1 MNPNSEETRLAD
13 ALVAAALAVRRFE
26 RRRRLAGRALLAGS
40 LLFAAVFGLRSAVR
54 PATVYVIQ
62 GDSTGVVLTGPGVA
76 RRIERVSVPVPPRK
90 GDRT

>member
-1 MNPNSEETRLAD
+1 MNPDAEEARLAD
-13 ALVAAALAVRRFE
+13 ALVVAVATAGRFE
-26 RRRRLAGRALLAGS
+26 RRRRRAARALFAGS
-40 LLFAAVFGLRSAVR
+40 LLLAAVLGLRSAVR

-76 RRIERVSVPVPPRK
+76 RRLERASLPVPPRK

>member
-1 MNPNSEETRLAD
+1 MNPNSEEVRLAD
-13 ALVAAALAVRRFE
+13 ALVVAAMSVRRFE
-26 RRRRLAGRALLAGS
+26 ARRRVTGRALLAGS
-40 LLFAAVFGLRSAVR
+40 LFLAAFLGLRSAVR

-76 RRIERVSVPVPPRK
+76 RRAEAVPARVPPRK

>member
-1 MNPNSEETRLAD
+1 MNPDVEEARLAD
-13 ALVAAALAVRRFE
+13 ALVVAAMSARRFE
-26 RRRRLAGRALLAGS
+26 KRRRLAGRALVAGS
-40 LLFAAVFGLRSAVR
+40 LLVAAVFGLRSAVR

-76 RRIERVSVPVPPRK
+76 RRLERASLPVPPRK

>member
-1 MNPNSEETRLAD
+1 MKPDAEEDELVD
-13 ALVAAALAVRRFE
+13 AFVAAAMSVRRFE

-40 LLFAAVFGLRSAVR
+40 LLLAAIGLRSSRKPVA
-54 PATVYVIQ
+54 VYVIQ

-76 RRIERVSVPVPPRK
+76 RRVEGAPIPVAPRK

>member
-1 MNPNSEETRLAD
+1 MNPNAEETRLAD
-13 ALVAAALAVRRFE
+13 ALVVAAMSAGRFE
-26 RRRRLAGRALLAGS
+26 RRCRLAGRGLVAGS
-40 LLFAAVFGLRSAVR
+40 LLVAAVFGLRSAMR
-54 PATVYVIQ
+54 PATVYVIE

>member
-1 MNPNSEETRLAD
+1 MNQDFEEARRAD
-13 ALVAAALAVRRFE
+13 ALVVAAMSARRYE

-40 LLFAAVFGLRSAVR
+40 LLLVAAFGLRSAVR
-54 PATVYVIQ
+54 PVTVYVIQ

-76 RRIERVSVPVPPRK
+76 RRSESTPSSPIRK

>member
-1 MNPNSEETRLAD
+1 MNPNAEETRLAD
-13 ALVAAALAVRRFE
+13 ALIVAALAARRFE

-40 LLFAAVFGLRSAVR
+40 LLVAAVFGLRSAVR
-54 PATVYVIQ
+54 PVNIYVIQ

-76 RRIERVSVPVPPRK
+76 RRIERASVPVPPKK

>member
-1 MNPNSEETRLAD
+1 MNPDAEEARLAD
-13 ALVAAALAVRRFE
+13 ALVVAAMSARRFE
-26 RRRRLAGRALLAGS
+26 KRRRLAGRALVAGS
-40 LLFAAVFGLRSAVR
+40 LLVAAVLGLRSAVR

-76 RRIERVSVPVPPRK
+76 RRLERASLPVPPRK

>member
-1 MNPNSEETRLAD
+1 MNPNAEETRLAD
-13 ALVAAALAVRRFE
+13 ALVVAAMSARRFE
-26 RRRRLAGRALLAGS
+26 RRRRLAGRALVAGS
-40 LLFAAVFGLRSAVR
+40 LLVAAVFGLRSATR

-76 RRIERVSVPVPPRK
+76 RRIEAASAPVLPGK